1 MKIVLCRVDER
12 LIHGEIVNKWL
23 TFFRP
28 THILI
33 VDDELIHDEFMCLI
47 YRALVPI
54 WVKPQILSVKDAV
67 EFLKNSSSEDS
78 SVIVLAKTPV
88 EFLKM
93 AEEGTEFQT
102 ITLADKM
109 YFPNKLKIPIEYEK
123 AIQQLKERGI
133 SVVAQN
139 APEDSALEI

>member
-1 MKIVLCRVDER
+1 M
-12 LIHGEIVNKWL
+12 
-23 TFFRP
+23 
-28 THILI
+28 
-33 VDDELIHDEFMCLI
+33 
-47 YRALVPI
+47 
-54 WVKPQILSVKDAV
+54 
-67 EFLKNSSSEDS
+67 KNSSSEDS

-133 SVVAQN
+133 LVVAQN